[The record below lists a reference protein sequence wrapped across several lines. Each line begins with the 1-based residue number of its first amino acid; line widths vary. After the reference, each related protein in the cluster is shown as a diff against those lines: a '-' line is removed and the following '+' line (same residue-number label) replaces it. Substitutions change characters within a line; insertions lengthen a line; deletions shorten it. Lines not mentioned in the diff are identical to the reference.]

1 MDYPL
6 IQEQPL
12 HPACCLRRIF
22 SRRRAV
28 LVFLSLSRRQGNEL
42 EAAQW
47 VENVS
52 KESYSPKNH
61 KKGEGLGNYI
71 LLFPQKHLSP
81 YETVTN

>member
-1 MDYPL
+1 MDSPL

-42 EAAQW
+42 EGAHW
-47 VENVS
+47 VEIIS
-52 KESYSPKNH
+52 KELYRIPK
-61 KKGEGLGNYI
+61 KIIEKVKG
-71 LLFPQKHLSP
+71 
-81 YETVTN
+81 